1 MKRIYLSI
9 IAFCMLA
16 FPYLHAVPAKPGPI
30 KVTLPDGTVTTIFLH
45 GDEFFHWMTDSKG
58 TVVEWTPDSYLR
70 PATLDES
77 AREEGRQK
85 RRQSIAELPSRAQ
98 RTVKGTQRIPVFL
111 IQFKDKSFSIDNP
124 QEAFDKLLNEEDYNF
139 NGATGSAR
147 DFYLDNSNNLY
158 NPVFDVFAPV
168 TADESYLLTLPDG
181 TDESYSTKAS
191 RILRNALR
199 QLNPSIDYSLYD
211 NDNDGQIDMV
221 LMYYAGY
228 SQAEGTPHTIWP
240 HRSSSGLNI
249 TLDGVVA
256 RQYFCTAELRGVSG
270 TTQCG
275 IGPTVHEFGHAL
287 GLPDFYDADYAQN
300 GQCHAMAKYST
311 MASGSYLND
320 SKTPPY
326 FTHIEREKLGWAQAP
341 AFITK
346 GGPVTIPPF
355 CQDDALQLAT
365 SMDGEAFY
373 LECRAK
379 AKWDFY
385 LPSHGLLIYHIDQS
399 NRRLTGVTCKYRW
412 DYWPYYNDLND
423 YASHPLCY
431 VITAQDQDNVNYTA
445 YDQRTFPGPWKIT
458 SYHAIDWDGVES
470 DFVLEDITF
479 ENDVISMNVREL
491 SSSLAQMGF
500 NSIDDPN
507 GGSYKAGNIFY
518 FNLLETETHKPVSVS
533 WRYDG
538 ATASKSV
545 TLTAGTHLVQ
555 AILGYDDGSKETLE
569 LEINVTK

>member
-1 MKRIYLSI
+1 
-9 IAFCMLA
+9 
-16 FPYLHAVPAKPGPI
+16 
-30 KVTLPDGTVTTIFLH
+30 
-45 GDEFFHWMTDSKG
+45 
-58 TVVEWTPDSYLR
+58 
-70 PATLDES
+70 
-77 AREEGRQK
+77 
-85 RRQSIAELPSRAQ
+85 
-98 RTVKGTQRIPVFL
+98 
-111 IQFKDKSFSIDNP
+111 
-124 QEAFDKLLNEEDYNF
+124 
-139 NGATGSAR
+139 
-147 DFYLDNSNNLY
+147 
-158 NPVFDVFAPV
+158 
-168 TADESYLLTLPDG
+168 
-181 TDESYSTKAS
+181 
-191 RILRNALR
+191 
-199 QLNPSIDYSLYD
+199 
-211 NDNDGQIDMV
+211 
-221 LMYYAGY
+221 
-228 SQAEGTPHTIWP
+228 
-240 HRSSSGLNI
+240 
-249 TLDGVVA
+249 
-256 RQYFCTAELRGVSG
+256 
-270 TTQCG
+270 
-275 IGPTVHEFGHAL
+275 
-287 GLPDFYDADYAQN
+287 
-300 GQCHAMAKYST
+300 MAKYST

-326 FTHIEREKLGWAQAP
+326 FTHIEREILGWAQAP

-346 GGPVTIPPF
+346 GGSVTIPPF
-355 CQDDALQLAT
+355 SQDDALQLAT
-365 SMDGEAFY
+365 SMDGEVFY

-379 AKWDFY
+379 AKWDYY
-385 LPSHGLLIYHIDQS
+385 LPSHGLLVYHIDQS

-507 GGSYKAGNIFY
+507 EGSYKAGNIFY